1 MKSKT
6 SFFNRTV
13 FKKNVTLYWPIWV
26 CYLLYGMV
34 KVPGQLWSRLQ
45 QQTDMTAYAR
55 DYALYNSLR
64 LEVDV
69 ARNCNY
75 GSRLW
80 DGFVWLS
87 VYPEE
92 CVYDPCTA
100 GYKGGTVCDEYDQW
114 PLFSIDSAGTGFSGN
129 GGSLSFE
136 RHCECAVSGIVV
148 FKCYGNCFFPLCNG
162 VFLCHV
168 YRTAVC
174 TSGVLSGG

>member
-69 ARNCNY
+69 PQLQ
-75 GSRLW
+75 LW
-80 DGFVWLS
+80 QSSVGWLCLAICL
-87 VYPEE
+87 PR
-92 CVYDPCTA
+92 
-100 GYKGGTVCDEYDQW
+100 KMR
-114 PLFSIDSAGTGFSGN
+114 I
-129 GGSLSFE
+129 
-136 RHCECAVSGIVV
+136 
-148 FKCYGNCFFPLCNG
+148 
-162 VFLCHV
+162 
-168 YRTAVC
+168 
-174 TSGVLSGG
+174 

>member
-69 ARNCNY
+69 AAIAIMAVVC
-75 GSRLW
+75 GMAL
-80 DGFVWLS
+80 F
-87 VYPEE
+87 
-92 CVYDPCTA
+92 
-100 GYKGGTVCDEYDQW
+100 GYLFTQKNAYMIHALPVTRGGTVCDEYDQW